1 MMLSSPGW
9 EGAWR
14 LKAPG
19 ENVWDA
25 RPRKEMRIALGHHMD
40 FLTGY
45 YNKSK
50 ECLKVVKILLDPLP
64 QFTF

>member
-25 RPRKEMRIALGHHMD
+25 RPRKEMRIALGHPRAFNFVTMD
-40 FLTGY
+40 FELAFLISTLG
-45 YNKSK
+45 
-50 ECLKVVKILLDPLP
+50 L
-64 QFTF
+64 